1 ATSPARGGGSG
12 GVQGDG
18 FRVRAW
24 IGLSA
29 DDGALALKAWCED
42 PPPREGERLCWGS
55 SCFPWFAVPEHGVE
69 DGDEFAH
76 GSYQR
81 DEFGLAGSDQPIAKF
96 LELRVVSDG
105 AEGGHEE
112 ARSHPA

>member
-1 ATSPARGGGSG
+1 MGEDPSVAHCISG
-12 GVQGDG
+12 V
-18 FRVRAW
+18 
-24 IGLSA
+24 
-29 DDGALALKAWCED
+29 

-81 DEFGLAGSDQPIAKF
+81 DEFGFASGDQSVAKF
-96 LELRVVSDG
+96 LEFRVVSDC
-105 AEGGHEE
+105 AECVHEE
-112 ARSHPA
+112 AISHPVSPAATEAFTAPFA